1 MLERDESGREMV
13 DWTMGTASD
22 TRGNLPM
29 AVQKLGLPGAVVK
42 DVGFFLRWI
51 RGVGDREMEGVE
63 L

>member
-1 MLERDESGREMV
+1 ML
-13 DWTMGTASD
+13 TK
-22 TRGNLPM
+22 LLQ

-51 RGVGDREMEGVE
+51 RGVKESEMAGTE